1 MKTKYSLRLAMLLAF
16 SAPFWYSCKV
26 SKDVSPPDMHLPASF
41 RDAPV
46 SADTAGL
53 AAIPWQTFFGN
64 GELKGLIA
72 EALAHN
78 NDLAVAVKNI
88 EAARL
93 VFRQAKLGNIPTV
106 DLTAAANLNRPSD
119 NSLDGLS
126 LSQELHTKHIE
137 DYNLGTS
144 ISWEADIWGK
154 IKSKKAAT
162 LAAYLGTQE
171 ARRALQTEI
180 VSEVAKGYY
189 NLLMLDAQLAIAH
202 RNVSLL
208 DSTLTITWLQYQAG
222 QATSLAVQQVD
233 AQRLTAAVL
242 VPQFE
247 QQAAIQENAMSI
259 LTGVLPAP
267 VSRDLQLN
275 DITFSNKL
283 SAGLPAALLS
293 NRPDVRQSAME
304 LSEANGNVGYAKANL
319 YPSFSITAQ
328 AGLDALKTSNWF
340 TIPASL
346 FGAVTGSLVQPLF
359 QQKKLSTQYHI
370 AMIDRDQTVIR
381 FRQTVLVAVEEVSD
395 ALVKLDKLK
404 AQRTLAADRTSV
416 LLKATQNSQLLFKNG
431 MANYLEVITA
441 ESNVLNSELEVTSI
455 TNAQLNATVD
465 LYQSVGGGWN

>member
-1 MKTKYSLRLAMLLAF
+1 
-16 SAPFWYSCKV
+16 
-26 SKDVSPPDMHLPASF
+26 
-41 RDAPV
+41 
-46 SADTAGL
+46 
-53 AAIPWQTFFGN
+53 
-64 GELKGLIA
+64 
-72 EALAHN
+72 
-78 NDLAVAVKNI
+78 
-88 EAARL
+88 
-93 VFRQAKLGNIPTV
+93 
-106 DLTAAANLNRPSD
+106 
-119 NSLDGLS
+119 
-126 LSQELHTKHIE
+126 
-137 DYNLGTS
+137 
-144 ISWEADIWGK
+144 
-154 IKSKKAAT
+154 
-162 LAAYLGTQE
+162 
-171 ARRALQTEI
+171 
-180 VSEVAKGYY
+180 
-189 NLLMLDAQLAIAH
+189 
-202 RNVSLL
+202 
-208 DSTLTITWLQYQAG
+208 
-222 QATSLAVQQVD
+222 
-233 AQRLTAAVL
+233 
-242 VPQFE
+242 
-247 QQAAIQENAMSI
+247 
-259 LTGVLPAP
+259 
-267 VSRDLQLN
+267 
-275 DITFSNKL
+275 
-283 SAGLPAALLS
+283 
-293 NRPDVRQSAME
+293 ME